1 MNNTSGTTLTKNL
14 VPVLD
19 TFPKEAGQMV
29 TKFKDMI
36 HTASTRFIFN
46 AI

>member
-19 TFPKEAGQMV
+19 TFERSG
-29 TKFKDMI
+29 TNGNEI
-36 HTASTRFIFN
+36 
-46 AI
+46 

>member
-1 MNNTSGTTLTKNL
+1 MNNTSGTTLTNKL

-19 TFPKEAGQMV
+19 TFSKEAGQMV

-36 HTASTRFIFN
+36 HRSTRFIFD